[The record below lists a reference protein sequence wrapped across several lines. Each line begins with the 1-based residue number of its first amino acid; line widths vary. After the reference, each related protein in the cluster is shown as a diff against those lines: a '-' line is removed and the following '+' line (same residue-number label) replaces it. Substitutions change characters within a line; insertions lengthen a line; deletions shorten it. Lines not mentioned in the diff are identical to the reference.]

1 LLAKLNVKDDVNID
15 IVLESQGYGCLIGML
30 KMKFNI
36 NIVEIAR
43 LCWLIGMLKMKF
55 NINIVEIAML
65 CWLIGMLKMK
75 LILIL
80 L

>member
-1 LLAKLNVKDDVNID
+1 LAKLNVKDDVNID

-55 NINIVEIAML
+55 NINIVVIARL
-65 CWLIGMLKMK
+65 CWLK
-75 LILIL
+75 
-80 L
+80 

>member
-1 LLAKLNVKDDVNID
+1 MGIWLVLIEWLLLAKLNVKDDVNID

-36 NIVEIAR
+36 NIVEIA
-43 LCWLIGMLKMKF
+43 
-55 NINIVEIAML
+55 ML

-80 L
+80 LWSQGYVG